1 MSSPLPLAVALEI
14 AAQVPDALDASHEK
28 GVIHPDLKPANIIVR
43 GEWPSSDGLAGAVQQ
58 ATSHG
63 RHGLPHDHQVLG
75 FGLARAAEAA
85 EGAGAKEPGR
95 NA

>member
-58 ATSHG
+58 ATSAPPLRCG
-63 RHGLPHDHQVLG
+63 QA
-75 FGLARAAEAA
+75 FAYEI
-85 EGAGAKEPGR
+85 
-95 NA
+95 